1 MGRAFLWSKVAAGDC
16 VGMVYLD
23 LKEAFYRIIRQ
34 LAIGGPI
41 TDALLGKVCA
51 RLQLP

>member
-1 MGRAFLWSKVAAGDC
+1 MGRAFLQSKVAAGDC
-16 VGMVYLD
+16 VGMVYLG
-23 LKEAFYRIIRQ
+23 LKEAFYRIIGQ
-34 LAIGGPI
+34 LGPI